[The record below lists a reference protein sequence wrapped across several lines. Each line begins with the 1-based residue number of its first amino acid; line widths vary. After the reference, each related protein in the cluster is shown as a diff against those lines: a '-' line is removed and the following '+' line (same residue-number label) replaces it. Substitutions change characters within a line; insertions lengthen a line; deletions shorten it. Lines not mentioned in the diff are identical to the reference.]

1 MDREAIFA
9 ISLMDNLVTAT
20 FVLNA
25 DGEVIIWNRA
35 CERLTGVKHKDVIG
49 TKDHWRAFYSEKRM
63 CLADALL
70 QGIPDNMEELYEF
83 HAKPSVDGAAF
94 TAQNWCVMPQ
104 HKRRM
109 YLTIDAGPVFDDKG
123 NVIAVVETLRDM
135 TDFKNAQT
143 SLEKLASI
151 DALTGIGN
159 RRSLD
164 RQLHHEWYVAK
175 RQKHALAVIMI
186 DIDYFKQ
193 YNDSYGHQQ
202 GDECLKVV
210 ANAIDACLNRET
222 DLAFRYGGEEF
233 SVLLPD
239 TDINGAE
246 LVAERIRQT
255 IMERCIEHQT
265 SMIADHVTVSC
276 GISHQYPSSGLELDA
291 LIRSA
296 DQALYQAKARGRN
309 CCVML

>member
-1 MDREAIFA
+1 ME
-9 ISLMDNLVTAT
+9 NLVTAT

-25 DGEVIIWNRA
+25 DGEVIVWNRA
-35 CERLTGVKHKDVIG
+35 CERLTGINHKDVIG
-49 TKDHWRAFYSEKRM
+49 TKEHWRAFYTEKRM

-70 QGIPDNMEELYEF
+70 HGIPENMEELYEF
-83 HAKPSVDGAAF
+83 HAEPSRDGAAF

-104 HKRRM
+104 HGRRM
-109 YLTIDAGPVFDDKG
+109 YLTIDTGPVFDNQG

-135 TDFKNAQT
+135 TDFKNTQI

-151 DALTGIGN
+151 DALTGLGN

-164 RQLHHEWYVAK
+164 SQLHHEWYDAK
-175 RQKHALAVIMI
+175 RHKHALSVIMI
-186 DIDYFKQ
+186 DVDYFKQ

-202 GDECLKVV
+202 GDDCLKSIADV
-210 ANAIDACLNRET
+210 IETCLNRGT

-239 TDINGAE
+239 TDSSGAK

-255 IMERCIEHQT
+255 IIQQRIEHQS
-265 SMIADHVTVSC
+265 SMIADHITVSC

-291 LIRSA
+291 LISSA
-296 DQALYQAKARGRN
+296 DQALYEAKAHGRN
-309 CCVML
+309 CCMTL